1 MFTLLLAYIFEQVD
15 AAADGQEA
23 LDQLVENSYD
33 IVFTDLSMPR
43 MSGFQLIQKMQQQ
56 SLQQPIIVMSAHD
69 DDVLRQA
76 LGTYKIDY
84 LIKPIIFEELLK
96 VVVPICQSLQFENQ
110 SY

>member
-1 MFTLLLAYIFEQVD
+1 MLAYFSTQVD

-23 LDQLVENSYD
+23 LNQLAEKGYD

-56 SLQQPIIVMSAHD
+56 FLQQPIIVMSAHD

-84 LIKPIIFEELLK
+84 LIKPIIFEE
-96 VVVPICQSLQFENQ
+96 
-110 SY
+110 

>member
-1 MFTLLLAYIFEQVD
+1 M
-15 AAADGQEA
+15 
-23 LDQLVENSYD
+23 
-33 IVFTDLSMPR
+33 
-43 MSGFQLIQKMQQQ
+43 IQKLQQQ

-69 DDVLRQA
+69 DVLRQA
-76 LGTYKIDY
+76 LGTHKIDY

>member
-1 MFTLLLAYIFEQVD
+1 MVI
-15 AAADGQEA
+15 QEVQELTSA
-23 LDQLVENSYD
+23 HTTVGLYLWAGRCGGWRSGSPQSLVENSYD

-56 SLQQPIIVMSAHD
+56 FLQQPIIVMSAHD

-84 LIKPIIFEELLK
+84 LIKPIIFEE
-96 VVVPICQSLQFENQ
+96 
-110 SY
+110 

>member
-1 MFTLLLAYIFEQVD
+1 
-15 AAADGQEA
+15 
-23 LDQLVENSYD
+23 
-33 IVFTDLSMPR
+33 
-43 MSGFQLIQKMQQQ
+43 
-56 SLQQPIIVMSAHD
+56 MSAHD

-76 LGTYKIDY
+76 LGTHKIDY

>member
-1 MFTLLLAYIFEQVD
+1 MRILLLAYIFEQVD
-15 AAADGQEA
+15 VAADGQEA
-23 LDQLVENSYD
+23 LNQLVENSYD

-69 DDVLRQA
+69 DVLRQA

-84 LIKPIIFEELLK
+84 LIKPIIFEE
-96 VVVPICQSLQFENQ
+96 
-110 SY
+110 

>member
-1 MFTLLLAYIFEQVD
+1 MRTLLLAYIFEQVD
-15 AAADGQEA
+15 VAADGQEA

-56 SLQQPIIVMSAHD
+56 FLQQPIIVMSAHD

-84 LIKPIIFEELLK
+84 LIKPIIFEE
-96 VVVPICQSLQFENQ
+96 
-110 SY
+110 

>member
-1 MFTLLLAYIFEQVD
+1 MLAYIFEQADV
-15 AAADGQEA
+15 AADGQEA
-23 LDQLVENSYD
+23 LGQLAENSYD

-43 MSGFQLIQKMQQQ
+43 MSGFQLIQKILQQ
-56 SLQQPIIVMSAHD
+56 SLQQLIIVISAHD

-96 VVVPICQSLQFENQ
+96 AVVPICQSLQFENQ

>member
-1 MFTLLLAYIFEQVD
+1 
-15 AAADGQEA
+15 
-23 LDQLVENSYD
+23 
-33 IVFTDLSMPR
+33 
-43 MSGFQLIQKMQQQ
+43 
-56 SLQQPIIVMSAHD
+56 MSAHD

-84 LIKPIIFEELLK
+84 LIRPIIFEELLK